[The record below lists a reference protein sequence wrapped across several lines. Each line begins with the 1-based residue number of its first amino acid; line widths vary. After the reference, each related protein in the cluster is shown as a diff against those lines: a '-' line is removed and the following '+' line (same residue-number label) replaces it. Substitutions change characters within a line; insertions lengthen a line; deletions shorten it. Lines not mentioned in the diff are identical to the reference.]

1 MALRVVDFHAGWEK
15 IQRAIDRIVSF
26 VDDNGVIRD
35 ENFRLFSASESMSI
49 YETVYNLCTQKDP
62 AYEKELY
69 RRYEDFLNHH
79 INTRVLPAMRGKSGE
94 HLLRETVRSFRDYKF
109 IMRWMTLFFL
119 YLDQFFVGRYNRPTI
134 RNAALLILHNQVYEE
149 MKGDIISTVLSL
161 INEDRDGKPVDRALV
176 KQVLEVVFDLQSET
190 LNVPYQTDFEP
201 ALLDSSGAYYALK
214 MANWL
219 QNLPYPE
226 YMLQV
231 VECLNAENFRAMQYL
246 HPSTVPKLLER
257 TKFEIANPDRI
268 DANFLAG
275 KVQQLKL
282 GSNSYYC

>member
-1 MALRVVDFHAGWEK
+1 MALRVIDFHAGWEK
-15 IQRAIDRIVSF
+15 IQQGIDRVVSF
-26 VDDNGVIRD
+26 VDDNGVVRD
-35 ENFRLFSASESMSI
+35 EHTRLFSAYEWMSI

-62 AYEKELY
+62 TYEKELY
-69 RRYEDFLNHH
+69 RLYEDFLQHY
-79 INTRVLPAMRGKSGE
+79 INTRVLPAIRGKSGE
-94 HLLRETVRSFRDYKF
+94 HLLRETVRRWRDYKF
-109 IMRWMTLFFL
+109 IMRWMIRFFL
-119 YLDQFFVGRYNRPTI
+119 YLDQFFVGRYGRPTI
-134 RNAALLILHNQVYEE
+134 RNAALIMFHNLVYEE
-149 MKGDIISTVLSL
+149 MKGEIISTVLLL
-161 INEDRDGKPVDRALV
+161 INADRDGNPVDRALI
-176 KQVLEVVFDLQSET
+176 KEVLEVTFDLQSDT

-257 TKFEIANPDRI
+257 TKLEIANPDRI
-268 DANFLAG
+268 DANCLAG

-282 GSNSYYC
+282 GGNS